1 MKFIGIY
8 HQIDR
13 EILDIV
19 ADLHSKGC
27 PRDEIRKE
35 AIVLHSM
42 MGIGP
47 KTSEKRSRPAFKAW
61 VSNPT
66 NTSRYATGL
75 YPSCRDEERLALHV
89 AMLYR
94 SYPFFTD
101 VMGII
106 GSQLQLGAP
115 VSQRII
121 RNRILRSYGQGEN
134 ARQAVQKVI
143 QSLVSWNVLYKA
155 KQPGEYSYSE
165 PLSVSLEVCEVLL
178 SGFIEGSKVIA
189 IAVTEIN
196 KIPALF
202 PWNMCDIRSGKLNLL
217 NTFIEGIGNEF
228 VAIDY
233 LTG

>member
-66 NTSRYATGL
+66 NTSRYATEL
-75 YPSCRDEERLALHV
+75 YPSCKDEERLALHV

-94 SYPFFTD
+94 SYPFFVD
-101 VMGII
+101 VMSTI
-106 GSQLQLGAP
+106 GSQIQLGGR
-115 VSQRII
+115 VNQGII

-143 QSLVSWNVLYKA
+143 QSLVSWGILHRTKTS
-155 KQPGEYSYSE
+155 GEYSFSE
-165 PLSVSLEVCEVLL
+165 PFLISFEICEVLL
-178 SGFIEGSKVIA
+178 SGFIEGSEIDAIA
-189 IAVTEIN
+189 ITEIN
-196 KIPALF
+196 KMPAMF
-202 PWNMCDIRSGKLNLL
+202 PWKMCDIRSGKLNLL

-228 VAIDY
+228 VAIDN